1 MLFLIYANTQQ
12 WPPRRIALHA
22 LALGVFRRRGDVAR
36 VTFRGIKQEYRLAGG
51 GDVDTTTLIV
61 IVVFV
66 IAVSLLALFFA
77 SRRRAARRSEEQRE
91 RSREE
96 FGSEYERVAQERGSE
111 EEAER
116 ELRQR
121 RGRVERRVEPLSE
134 ESRGRYEE
142 QWGEVERVFVDN
154 PERSIEIADRIVSDI
169 LDERNF
175 VSDVGQSDEETEQS
189 LAAMYPEIAEDYR
202 EARRIRAYVVAR
214 SAGRAEEDSNEE
226 STEELRQAVRKYRA
240 VYERL
245 VRD

>member
-1 MLFLIYANTQQ
+1 M
-12 WPPRRIALHA
+12 
-22 LALGVFRRRGDVAR
+22 
-36 VTFRGIKQEYRLAGG
+36 
-51 GDVDTTTLIV
+51 DTMTLIV
-61 IVVFV
+61 IVGVA

-96 FGSEYERVAQERGSE
+96 FGSEYERMAQERGSE

-154 PERSIEIADRIVSDI
+154 PERSIEIADRTVSDI

-189 LAAMYPEIAEDYR
+189 LAAMHPEIAEDYR
-202 EARRIRAYVVAR
+202 EARRIRADVVAR
-214 SAGRAEEDSNEE
+214 SAGRDEEDSNEE

>member
-1 MLFLIYANTQQ
+1 M
-12 WPPRRIALHA
+12 
-22 LALGVFRRRGDVAR
+22 
-36 VTFRGIKQEYRLAGG
+36 
-51 GDVDTTTLIV
+51 DTTTLIV
-61 IVVFV
+61 IVVVV

-96 FGSEYERVAQERGSE
+96 FGPEYERTVEERGSE

-116 ELRQR
+116 ELRER
-121 RGRVERRVEPLSE
+121 RGGVERRVEPISE

-154 PERSIEIADRIVSDI
+154 PERSIEMADRTVSDI

-189 LAAMYPEIAEDYR
+189 LAAMHPEIADDYR
-202 EARRIRAYVVAR
+202 EARRIRADVVAR

-226 STEELRQAVRKYRA
+226 FTEELRQAVRKYRA

>member
-1 MLFLIYANTQQ
+1 V
-12 WPPRRIALHA
+12 
-22 LALGVFRRRGDVAR
+22 G
-36 VTFRGIKQEYRLAGG
+36 
-51 GDVDTTTLIV
+51 TTTLIV
-61 IVVFV
+61 IVVV
-66 IAVSLLALFFA
+66 VIIAVSLLALFFA

-96 FGSEYERVAQERGSE
+96 FGSEYERMAQERGSE

-116 ELRQR
+116 ELRER

-154 PERSIEIADRIVSDI
+154 PERSIEMADRTVSDI

-202 EARRIRAYVVAR
+202 EARRIRADVVAR

-240 VYERL
+240 VYARL